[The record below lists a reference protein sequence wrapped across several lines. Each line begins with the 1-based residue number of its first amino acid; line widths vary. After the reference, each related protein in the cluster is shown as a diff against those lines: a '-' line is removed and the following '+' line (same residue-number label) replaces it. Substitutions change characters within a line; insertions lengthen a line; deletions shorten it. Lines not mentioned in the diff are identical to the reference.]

1 MGDGAREVDPAAES
15 TIQRLIRTA
24 AKRPGEPG
32 LDLICTKVAVDL
44 QSITPSNAAERIKGG
59 MQSLTDASGADS
71 VFVALLDPEGTTIQT
86 VYCGRATFSTCNPEV
101 LTGRAMA
108 DFPWMKSRLQHLR
121 LLDIATSVILAQGA
135 EVKPLF
141 AATFLD

>member
-1 MGDGAREVDPAAES
+1 MGDGAQGAEKSAES

-44 QSITPSNAAERIKGG
+44 QSITPGNAAERIKSG

-71 VFVALLDPEGTTIQT
+71 VFVALLDPHAAIRHT
-86 VYCGRATFSTCNPEV
+86 V
-101 LTGRAMA
+101 
-108 DFPWMKSRLQHLR
+108 
-121 LLDIATSVILAQGA
+121 
-135 EVKPLF
+135 
-141 AATFLD
+141 